1 LHKVFLFQHNKAR
14 HKNPFGGEKVDTKD
28 FLKRALLNE
37 QEQVRDYQ
45 RFADSTEDEA
55 VAQIFRDFAETEA
68 LQARKIKE
76 LLEGYGG
83 DS

>member
-1 LHKVFLFQHNKAR
+1 
-14 HKNPFGGEKVDTKD
+14 VDTKD

-45 RFADSTEDEA
+45 RFADSTEDET

-68 LQARKIKE
+68 LQAKKIKE
-76 LLEGYGG
+76 LLDRYDG
-83 DS
+83 DF

>member
-1 LHKVFLFQHNKAR
+1 MALEVI
-14 HKNPFGGEKVDTKD
+14 EMDTKD

-45 RFADSTEDEA
+45 RFADSTQDEE
-55 VAQIFRDFAETEA
+55 VAQVFRDFAETEA

-76 LLEGYGG
+76 LLGKYDEEFNA
-83 DS
+83 

>member
-1 LHKVFLFQHNKAR
+1 M
-14 HKNPFGGEKVDTKD
+14 DTKD

-45 RFADSTEDEA
+45 RFADSTGDEE
-55 VAQIFRDFAETEA
+55 VARVFRDFAETEA

-76 LLEGYGG
+76 LLDKY
-83 DS
+83 DRDFKA

>member
-1 LHKVFLFQHNKAR
+1 M
-14 HKNPFGGEKVDTKD
+14 DTKD

-45 RFADSTEDEA
+45 RFADSTGDEE
-55 VAQIFRDFAETEA
+55 VARVFRDFAETEA

-76 LLEGYGG
+76 LLVKY
-83 DS
+83 DRDFKA